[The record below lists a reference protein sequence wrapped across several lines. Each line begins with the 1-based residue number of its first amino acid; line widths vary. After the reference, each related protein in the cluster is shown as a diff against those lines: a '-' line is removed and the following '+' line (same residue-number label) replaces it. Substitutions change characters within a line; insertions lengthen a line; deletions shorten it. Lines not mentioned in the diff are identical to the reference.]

1 MKGTQMSRNENGSG
15 PGDDDVVALL
25 RQIGSRMGPPS
36 DATQQIRRAVHA
48 EWQAMAAGRR
58 SRRRPIAFA
67 IAASV
72 AVVMLALAVT
82 LRSVAPPAAIPV
94 AVLERIEGRLEIRS
108 AADEARPVQAGRQIV
123 AGETVVTDSTTRAAL
138 RLADRISVRLD
149 SNTTIAALGR
159 DRLEL
164 RAGTVYVD
172 AGPPQRSYLPLEIV
186 TAAGPVRHVGT
197 QYQVQSRDGHVTI
210 SVREGRIELVR
221 PRGLETA
228 RAGEQLAASPNGELT
243 RGSLA
248 AHDSIWAWALQI
260 APPFH
265 IEGQPL
271 ATFLEWAARE
281 TGRTLEYGSP
291 DVAAAA
297 RDLRLR
303 GSIANLTP
311 DAALAAVL
319 STTQFELTTSEQN
332 RIRIAERAQR

>member
-1 MKGTQMSRNENGSG
+1 MSRNENESG
-15 PGDDDVVALL
+15 LGDNDVVALL
-25 RQIGSRMGPPS
+25 RRTGARIGPPG
-36 DATQQIRRAVHA
+36 DATEEIRRAVHA

-82 LRSVAPPAAIPV
+82 LRSVAPTAAIPV
-94 AVLERIEGRLEIRS
+94 AVLDRIEGRLEIRS
-108 AADEARPVQAGRQIV
+108 AADDARPVQAGREIV

-138 RLADRISVRLD
+138 RLADRISIRLD
-149 SNTTIAALGR
+149 SNTTLAALGR

-172 AGPPQRSYLPLEIV
+172 AGEPERGYLPLEIV

-197 QYQVQSRDGHVTI
+197 QYQIHSRGERVTI
-210 SVREGRIELVR
+210 SVREGRVALAG
-221 PRGLETA
+221 PRGMETA
-228 RAGEQLAASPNGELT
+228 QAGEQLAVSPNGELT

-248 AHDSIWAWALQI
+248 AHDSIWAWTLQI

-265 IEGQPL
+265 IEGQSL

-291 DVAAAA
+291 GVAAAA

-332 RIRIAERAQR
+332 LIRIAQRAQR